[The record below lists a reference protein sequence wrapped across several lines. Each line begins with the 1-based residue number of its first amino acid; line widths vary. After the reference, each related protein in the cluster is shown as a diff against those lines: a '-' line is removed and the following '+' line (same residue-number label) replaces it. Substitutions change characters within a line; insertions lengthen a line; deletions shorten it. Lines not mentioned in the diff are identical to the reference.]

1 MCYNSKGWNR
11 CLTVTKK
18 EGIEHVEQSSFF
30 SLTRNSR
37 HHIGILAQKCP
48 LSNKERQDLQ
58 PRTDRSQYYDGELT
72 VLQLLLYK
80 TACISYYACVH
91 VLVHSACAY
100 LITVKIRFR
109 IFQRIRAGIDWSAEQ
124 RRGSSTAAQE
134 PQRARLVQKDV
145 ARLQAQA

>member
-58 PRTDRSQYYDGELT
+58 PRTDRSQYYDGEFT
-72 VLQLLLYK
+72 VPESFVLEK
-80 TACISYYACVH
+80 TTSHMPCV
-91 VLVHSACAY
+91 
-100 LITVKIRFR
+100 R
-109 IFQRIRAGIDWSAEQ
+109 
-124 RRGSSTAAQE
+124 SSTAAYLCE
-134 PQRARLVQKDV
+134 LI
-145 ARLQAQA
+145 

>member
-1 MCYNSKGWNR
+1 M
-11 CLTVTKK
+11 TKK

-72 VLQLLLYK
+72 LPESFVLQK
-80 TACISYYACVH
+80 TTSHMPCVH
-91 VLVHSACAY
+91 SSTAAY
-100 LITVKIRFR
+100 LNTVRMTCFR
-109 IFQRIRAGIDWSAEQ
+109 IFQRIRARIDWSAEQ
-124 RRGSSTAAQE
+124 RRGSSPTAQE